1 MKCAAL
7 ERAFLSVVLTPGV
20 QAFMAELE
28 DAMLPP
34 YLMEYVNG
42 ELGPKV
48 TPLLM
53 SDMSF
58 LKLGGDA

>member
-1 MKCAAL
+1 MFDAL

-28 DAMLPP
+28 GTMLPP
-34 YLMEYVNG
+34 YLMAYVNG
-42 ELGPKV
+42 RLGPKEP
-48 TPLLM
+48 PLLM

-58 LKLGGDA
+58 LKWKGDA